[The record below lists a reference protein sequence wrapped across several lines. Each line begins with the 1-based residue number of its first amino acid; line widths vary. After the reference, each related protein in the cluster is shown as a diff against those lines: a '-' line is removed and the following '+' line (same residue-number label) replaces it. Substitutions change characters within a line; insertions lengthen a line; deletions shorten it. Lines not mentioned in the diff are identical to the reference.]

1 MQRIHNMPS
10 TLTRIVRSVRMRW
23 YLAGAMLAIVSV
35 AIVTPLV
42 LVSHRSPWPG
52 EVWLGSRV
60 LDVVSKVSAE
70 SRDMTPSL
78 TSDQIELG
86 KFNYA
91 RACTGCH
98 GEKGDGDGRFSEFYF
113 PPTTNLISTDV
124 QRRTNDQLYW
134 ATSKG
139 ISFTAMP
146 SYGTRMDEEEIEY
159 VVHYIRALQDGSAES
174 IPLITP
180 TPSQR

>member
-1 MQRIHNMPS
+1 MQRVHDVPS
-10 TLTRIVRSVRMRW
+10 TLTRVVRSVRARW
-23 YLAGAMLAIVSV
+23 FLAGAVLGIVFIAIVM
-35 AIVTPLV
+35 PLI
-42 LVSHRSPWPG
+42 LLSHRSPWPG

-60 LDVVSKVSAE
+60 LDLVSKMSAE
-70 SRDMTPSL
+70 SRDMSPQL

-86 KFNYA
+86 KFNYS

-98 GEKGDGDGRFSEFYF
+98 GEKGDGDGTFSKFYF
-113 PPTTNLISTDV
+113 PPPSNLLSVDA
-124 QRRTNDQLYW
+124 RRRSNDQLYW
-134 ATSKG
+134 ATSNG

-146 SYGTRMDEEEIEY
+146 SYGTRMDEEELEY

-180 TPSQR
+180 TPRPR